1 MSLPWRIAARYLFG
15 AKSHHAINAITLVA
29 ACGVAVITTALIC
42 ALSVYNGFEE
52 LVGRLCS
59 NFDPELRIE
68 AAEGKHLA
76 DPLRVARVLS
86 AQPEVLTYDATLEE
100 TVLLSYNGR
109 QIPAMLKGVDDRF
122 REVSHIDSIL
132 RSGTY
137 TLQDPVADY
146 TVMGVG
152 LAAQLGIGAGFLRP
166 FTVYSPRRE
175 GKISLLNPDDAF
187 TEGFLFCS
195 GTFAVEQVEY
205 DDHVLITNLAFAR
218 RLLADTTLTDTLTTD
233 SIRTASGLTTAYE
246 VRLTDGARV
255 EKVKSQLSAA
265 LGADY
270 RLLTR
275 MEQQADSYK
284 IMQIEK
290 WITFLIIL
298 FILLIA
304 SFNVIGALSML
315 IIDKEAETRILY
327 TLGADR
333 TLVRRVFV
341 LEGLLISG
349 SGAVVGLV
357 LGVVLCLLQE
367 HYGLIS
373 LGNGS
378 DMFIIDSYPVSLHVT
393 DILATALCVFVIGL
407 LATLYPLRVLKRQ
420 EGR

>member
-1 MSLPWRIAARYLFG
+1 
-15 AKSHHAINAITLVA
+15 
-29 ACGVAVITTALIC
+29 
-42 ALSVYNGFEE
+42 
-52 LVGRLCS
+52 
-59 NFDPELRIE
+59 
-68 AAEGKHLA
+68 
-76 DPLRVARVLS
+76 
-86 AQPEVLTYDATLEE
+86 
-100 TVLLSYNGR
+100 
-109 QIPAMLKGVDDRF
+109 
-122 REVSHIDSIL
+122 
-132 RSGTY
+132 
-137 TLQDPVADY
+137 
-146 TVMGVG
+146 
-152 LAAQLGIGAGFLRP
+152 
-166 FTVYSPRRE
+166 
-175 GKISLLNPDDAF
+175 
-187 TEGFLFCS
+187 
-195 GTFAVEQVEY
+195 
-205 DDHVLITNLAFAR
+205 
-218 RLLADTTLTDTLTTD
+218 
-233 SIRTASGLTTAYE
+233 
-246 VRLTDGARV
+246 
-255 EKVKSQLSAA
+255 
-265 LGADY
+265 
-270 RLLTR
+270 

-333 TLVRRVFV
+333 SLVRRVFV